1 MNPAILALIGIMLA
15 SLAAI
20 PFVTPQF
27 ESDYAPTGS
36 LLLNSSNFEVSQ
48 SDMSEIPGSEHT
60 SYGPD
65 GFVKEIETP
74 YGKFRFISNYEKIVR
89 ELLKPDEKVTVTE
102 TCDSISWV
110 LQKRDASLNITQTP
124 ESIVEKFSMPNG
136 WIKTV
141 KENGSVSET
150 WSGLNFTLIN
160 ETFISVNQTLWDRV
174 KKIEEMTNGVLGN
187 VTTTTTTT
195 IPQNIIINEFMPNPG
210 GDDDAPMPGGEW
222 VELYNPTNNDV
233 NVSDWVLY
241 DSFDTHELYI
251 NTSNTNSGDTIVPA
265 NGWLVVYR
273 DGDGDF
279 TLDNNGDEIRLYDGY
294 PVNGSTLIDQ
304 ISYASSQ
311 EGVSWARIPDGT
323 GSLQEDSTPT
333 PGETNE

>member
-1 MNPAILALIGIMLA
+1 MNPTILALIGIMLA

-20 PFVTPQF
+20 PFVAPQF

-48 SDMSEIPGSEHT
+48 GDMSEIPGSEHT

-89 ELLKPDEKVTVTE
+89 ELLKPDERVIVTE

-110 LQKRDASLNITQTP
+110 IQKRDASLNITQTP
-124 ESIVEKFSMPNG
+124 ERIVEKFSMPNG

-141 KENGSVSET
+141 KENGAVNET

-160 ETFISVNQTLWDRV
+160 ETFISVNRTLWDRV

-187 VTTTTTTT
+187 VTTTT
-195 IPQNIIINEFMPNPG
+195 IPNGVHVVINEFELNPA
-210 GDDDAPMPGGEW
+210 GDDAENEW
-222 VELYNPTNNDV
+222 VEIYNPTSNSVNISGWKIYNKNLDSKIIPNNTII
-233 NVSDWVLY
+233 NAGGYYVL
-241 DSFDTHELYI
+241 
-251 NTSNTNSGDTIVPA
+251 NTSGITLTNSGEQLI
-265 NGWLVVYR
+265 LKS
-273 DGDGDF
+273 GDAIIDA
-279 TLDNNGDEIRLYDGY
+279 TPIKIDKKDDNNC
-294 PVNGSTLIDQ
+294 
-304 ISYASSQ
+304 
-311 EGVSWARIPDGT
+311 WARVPNGQD
-323 GSLQEDSTPT
+323 
-333 PGETNE
+333 TNSDTDWKFQVCTKKAWNG